1 MDRTVPT
8 LALIL
13 LLVAAMALPG
23 LSAMPPQPGASG
35 LTEGCRHC
43 HVNATSSGEAGSSIT
58 IVGVP
63 ERYEPGREYLLTIEL
78 ERGAGPRPS
87 YAILHAFQLGVTGG
101 TLEVSGVDMVTIDDR
116 EVGSRGASN
125 ATSWTATWTAPE
137 EGDVHLYAAGVI
149 GDGDGTEEGDVRVE
163 AQEVSY
169 GPLDVPHDD
178 PPGPLEGRV
187 EYLVLAALLVTLLA
201 VLLIFTHQ
209 RPPPREMD

>member
-1 MDRTVPT
+1 MDRSLPT

-13 LLVAAMALPG
+13 LLVVAVALPG

-35 LTEGCRHC
+35 LTEGCRRC

-63 ERYEPGREYLLTIEL
+63 ERYEPGREYLLTVEL

-101 TLEVSGVDMVTIDDR
+101 TLEVSGVVMVTIDDR
-116 EVGSRGASN
+116 EVGSQGASN

-137 EGDVHLYAAGVI
+137 EGDVHFYVAGVI

-163 AQEVSY
+163 AQRVSY

-178 PPGPLEGRV
+178 PPGPLEGRL
-187 EYLVLAALLVTLLA
+187 EYVVLAALIVTLVA
-201 VLLIFTHQ
+201 VILIFTHQ